1 MTWENIIKADFSFRD
16 VIKDSRGIYSKV
28 LGRIQIT
35 PQLTELGG
43 NLLGDALK
51 SLEGEEGLTVTNK
64 RKIAE
69 VVLLEPMLIG
79 LDMMNDPEM
88 EDQINVIER
97 DTVSDIGPKD
107 EKDSSDSNSE
117 ELIQALQK
125 VIDDSA
131 AKVMSEFRNEI
142 TEIVDKKMPEISS
155 QKKHEL
161 TQAIMPVIKSGAF
174 VDYIAIITSALIRK
188 MTDDSKKLSQE
199 TEPDIDITDDKFSEA
214 FQQANKMDWKNIL
227 KQNRRFNTLGEAKT
241 AAKELAQQQ
250 NKVQIIARLPQ
261 SRDYA
266 VEDNLSAFLSE
277 DRNFKVDRDV
287 LGTSTTEGLIARFNP
302 SDFML
307 TDRQRLFGMRQS
319 DLERLKYADRR

>member
-16 VIKDSRGIYSKV
+16 VIKNSRGIYSKI

-51 SLEGEEGLTVTNK
+51 ALEEEEGLTVTNK

-79 LDMMNDPEM
+79 IDMMNDPEM
-88 EDQINVIER
+88 EDRISVIER

-125 VIDDSA
+125 VIDDLGG
-131 AKVMSEFRNEI
+131 KVMVEFRKEI
-142 TEIVDKKMPEISS
+142 TKIVDKKMPEIAG

-161 TQAIMPVIKSGAF
+161 TQAIMPVINGGAF
-174 VDYIAIITSALIRK
+174 IDYIAIITSALIRK
-188 MTDDSKKLSQE
+188 MTDDSKKLSLE

-214 FQQANKMDWKNIL
+214 FQQANKMDWKDILKFNQKSLNDITAEMDKLMGNRTKFNRAYNAGNYGNEDESKKKISMIMDELVADPKLDKKKAQRL
-227 KQNRRFNTLGEAKT
+227 KQNLDSMGF
-241 AAKELAQQQ
+241 
-250 NKVQIIARLPQ
+250 
-261 SRDYA
+261 
-266 VEDNLSAFLSE
+266 
-277 DRNFKVDRDV
+277 
-287 LGTSTTEGLIARFNP
+287 
-302 SDFML
+302 
-307 TDRQRLFGMRQS
+307 
-319 DLERLKYADRR
+319 